1 MASLA
6 VKLNSILMP
15 KYELMAGAR
24 ADVLFLRAELE
35 SMHAFLE
42 RLSTVRD
49 PDAQVKAWAKEV
61 RELAY
66 DAEDTIDEFM
76 WHVDDAAAH
85 GAATPN
91 HWLGLVSRA
100 RRLVSMACTRLR
112 LASELKGLKARAVE
126 VSQRR
131 SRYKYDS
138 EDMWVLAGEHMVAD
152 PRINALYADV
162 PDLVGIDGPMSGIVE
177 WLMGGTTT
185 LKVLSIVGFGGLG
198 KTTLAMEV
206 FRRVGGQFSC
216 RAFAAVS
223 QKLDVKKLLKDLL
236 SQVAQGEA
244 DGMDTWEESQLI
256 RKLRERLLNRR
267 YARSNALAIIKLFS
281 EDRSISSMFPSC
293 DVNREF

>member
-1 MASLA
+1 MASL
-6 VKLNSILMP
+6 VEKLNSILMP

-24 ADVLFLRAELE
+24 ADVIFLRAELE

-42 RLSTVRD
+42 RLSMVRD

-66 DAEDTIDEFM
+66 DAEDAIDEFM
-76 WHVDDAAAH
+76 HHID

-91 HWLGLVSRA
+91 HWSQTLLGLASRV
-100 RRLVSMACTRLR
+100 RRLVSIAWTRLR
-112 LASELKGLKARAVE
+112 LANELKGLKARAVE
-126 VSQRR
+126 VSERR

-138 EDMWVLAGEHMVAD
+138 EDMWVLGEHMTAD

-162 PDLVGIDGPMSGIVE
+162 PDLVGIDGAISDIAE

-206 FRRVGGQFSC
+206 FQRVGGQFGC

-223 QKLDVKKLLKDLL
+223 QKLDMKKLLKDLF

-244 DGMDTWEESQLI
+244 DGMDTWEEGKLI
-256 RKLRERLLNRR
+256 RKLRECLLNRR
-267 YARSNALAIIKLFS
+267 YARSNALAIIKLFP
-281 EDRSISSMFPSC
+281 R
-293 DVNREF
+293 